1 MAEQTNNKT
10 IAKNTFFLYF
20 RMMFTMLIALY
31 TSRVILQMLGVD
43 DYGIYQTVGGVAVM
57 LSFVSSSLSA
67 GSSRFLTYELGK
79 GDKDKLE
86 RTFSTVLV
94 MHIVLALMIVLLAET
109 VGLWFVY
116 NRLQIP
122 TERIDAAVF
131 AYHFSILTVLATFL
145 QVPFNASI
153 ISHERMN
160 IYAYLSIVE
169 VILKLLIVYL
179 LAISDW
185 DRLKLYA
192 ILLCSLQVGITWFYR
207 YYCIHHF
214 EETRGKCSVDR
225 SIIKDVLNY
234 SGWNLWASAS
244 IALNN
249 QGATILISVFFS
261 PAVVAARAIVNQVNM
276 ATNQFVQNFRTAVN
290 PQIVKRYAAEDYQGS
305 KDLLLSSTKYSY
317 YMMLAL
323 CLPIC
328 LVTEPLLKLWL
339 KIVPDYTV
347 IFLQLALITSLFQVF
362 DTSFYTAL
370 YANGRIRENAL
381 ISPTIGFLVFPIVY
395 LLFKSGYTPVALA
408 WALLTCYALLGLVVK
423 PILII
428 KIVGYT
434 WRDIMRVFRPCFN
447 VTLLATPVPLT
458 IYVLGNEW
466 GLNEILYNLI
476 LVVLSLLCV
485 ALSVWMIGIN
495 QETKTK
501 LLSIIIK
508 KIRKNNGAKN

>member
-1 MAEQTNNKT
+1 MAEQTNNRI

-20 RMMFTMLIALY
+20 RMMFTMLITLY

-57 LSFVSSSLSA
+57 LSFISSSLSA

-79 GDKDKLE
+79 GEGDKLK
-86 RTFSTVLV
+86 RTFSTLLV
-94 MHIVLALMIVLLAET
+94 MHIGLALMIVLLAET

-116 NRLQIP
+116 NKLQIP
-122 TERIDAAVF
+122 AERIGAAVF

-153 ISHERMN
+153 ISHEKMS

-192 ILLCSLQVGITWFYR
+192 ILLCALQVGIMWFYR
-207 YYCIHHF
+207 YYCIRHF
-214 EETRGKCSVDR
+214 AETRCKFSIDK
-225 SIIKDVLNY
+225 SIIKEVLNY
-234 SGWNLWASAS
+234 SGWNLWSSAS

-249 QGATILISVFFS
+249 QGATILINVFFS
-261 PAVVAARAIVNQVNM
+261 PAVVTARAIANQVNM
-276 ATNQFVQNFRTAVN
+276 AANQFVQNFRTAVN

-305 KDLLLSSTKYSY
+305 KNLLLGSTKYSY

-339 KIVPDYTV
+339 GIVPDYTAV
-347 IFLQLALITSLFQVF
+347 FLQLTLVTSLFQVF

-370 YANGRIRENAL
+370 YAKGQIRENAL
-381 ISPTIGFLVFPIVY
+381 ISPVIGFLVFPLVY
-395 LLFKSGYTPVALA
+395 LLFENGYTPVVLA
-408 WALLTCYALLGLVVK
+408 WALLVCYALLGLVVK
-423 PILII
+423 PILVI

-434 WRDIMRVFRPCFN
+434 WKEIMNVFIPCIK
-447 VTLLATPVPLT
+447 VTLLSILLPLI
-458 IYVLGNEW
+458 IYSYRTTWFSSEVVCS
-466 GLNEILYNLI
+466 LI
-476 LVVLSLLCV
+476 LVFISVFCVL
-485 ALSVWMIGIN
+485 LSVWFLGIN
-495 QETKTK
+495 HETRKK
-501 LLSIIIK
+501 LLLIIIR
-508 KIRKNNGAKN
+508 KIVGGI

>member
-1 MAEQTNNKT
+1 MVEQTNNKT

-57 LSFVSSSLSA
+57 LSFVSTSLSA

-79 GDKDKLE
+79 GDKDKLK

-116 NRLQIP
+116 NKLQIP

-160 IYAYLSIVE
+160 IYAYMSIVE
-169 VILKLLIVYL
+169 VVLKLLIVYL

-192 ILLCSLQVGITWFYR
+192 ILLCGLQVGIAWFYR
-207 YYCIHHF
+207 YYCIRHF
-214 EETRGKCSVDR
+214 EETHGKCSVDR
-225 SIIKDVLNY
+225 SIIKEVLNY
-234 SGWNLWASAS
+234 SGWNLWASVS

-261 PAVVAARAIVNQVNM
+261 PAVVAARAIANQVNM

-339 KIVPDYTV
+339 GIVPDYTV

-395 LLFKSGYTPVALA
+395 LLFKSGYTPVVLA
-408 WALLTCYALLGLVVK
+408 WALLVCYALLGLVVK

-434 WRDIMRVFRPCFN
+434 WREIMKVFIPCFN
-447 VTLLATPVPLT
+447 VTLLATPIPLT

-476 LVVLSLLCV
+476 LVAISLLCV
-485 ALSVWMIGIN
+485 AFSVWMIGIS

-501 LLSIIIK
+501 LVSIIIK